1 MGSVSEGREAEE
13 GSIGSQGVR
22 YGWGGTLC
30 SSSDR
35 QPWAVILVTWIS
47 MVCVCLSVNMHAC
60 TGMQMS

>member
-22 YGWGGTLC
+22 ERWGGTLC

-35 QPWAVILVTWIS
+35 QPWAVILATWIS
-47 MVCVCLSVNMHAC
+47 MVCVYVSVYMHAH
-60 TGMQMS
+60 TGM